1 MSLDVRYIN
10 HYHIFHLINTEK
22 SVKKAKENYDS
33 TAGSMPWICK
43 GDKGNFTSALPSAAP
58 TLPAALS
65 SQSHPL
71 LRRCLCITDP
81 RARAIC
87 SPHVHRKKKKNKQQ
101 HFQRLWAFLSV
112 CENILIAIK
121 EMTTP
126 SLDIIK
132 RWGAFL
138 DTLTSVHAGTWEH
151 VIFIGIYFVV
161 KVMRNIFSRVI
172 TI

>member
-10 HYHIFHLINTEK
+10 HYHISHLINPEK
-22 SVKKAKENYDS
+22 SVKNAKKKPYDS
-33 TAGSMPWICK
+33 TARSMLWICK
-43 GDKGNFTSALPSAAP
+43 GDKGNFTSVLSSAAP
-58 TLPAALS
+58 TLPTALS
-65 SQSHPL
+65 SQSHPGL
-71 LRRCLCITDP
+71 HRCLCITDP

-87 SPHVHRKKKKNKQQ
+87 SPHVHRKKKK
-101 HFQRLWAFLSV
+101 HFQRLQAFLSA
-112 CENILIAIK
+112 CGNILIAIK

-138 DTLTSVHAGTWEH
+138 DTLTGVHAGTWKH

-161 KVMRNIFSRVI
+161 KVMRNIFSGVI